1 MLNLLKKDGL
11 DFELGPGAPGLEFGF
26 SVVDAVHVFDSRS
39 ATVPPFTRMS
49 GWIAS
54 GPPVAKLWAVV
65 VAARRM
71 SAATQLLCEH
81 EALSEEPEQPG
92 FLSIRGDDFYCPSIS
107 RRRASGA
114 DFPKK
119 RKRSQKSSKY

>member
-1 MLNLLKKDGL
+1 M
-11 DFELGPGAPGLEFGF
+11 
-26 SVVDAVHVFDSRS
+26 
-39 ATVPPFTRMS
+39 
-49 GWIAS
+49 
-54 GPPVAKLWAVV
+54 V

-71 SAATQLLCEH
+71 SAATQLVCEH

-119 RKRSQKSSKY
+119 WKHSQKSSKYSSRRHQPTPEGGNRLPMVAEKVETLAAILNGADEDQGRLRFHSPSIS